1 MEKAWREKNGLE
13 MGFEELVQFEEGERK
28 QYFTSRSSKGLV
40 RIHCRVQKGWLATL
54 DVKE

>member
-1 MEKAWREKNGLE
+1 MGLE